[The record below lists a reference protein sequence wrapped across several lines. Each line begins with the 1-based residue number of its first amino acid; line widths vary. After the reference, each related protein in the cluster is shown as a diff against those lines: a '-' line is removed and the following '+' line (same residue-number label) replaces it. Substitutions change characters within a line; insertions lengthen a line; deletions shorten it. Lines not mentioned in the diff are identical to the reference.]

1 VEKAHARGLRVS
13 AHVETAADFRE
24 AVRAGVD
31 MIAHL
36 PGWQI
41 GPGTGFTD
49 NRLDHWKISVA
60 DARLAASK
68 KVAVITTAAHDPK
81 GPNYARFNEINR
93 HNLRLLREAGADII
107 LGSDG
112 FQPADRREALY
123 LAEVGGLDNLAILKL
138 LAEATPR
145 LIFPKRKIGTL
156 REGYEANFLVLQ
168 GNPLEDLQNLGRI
181 HLRVKGGEELK
192 AEEPIVITTSLVGGN
207 VHMLDGAVDLIGVS
221 VGEDGLLL
229 VDGGYMETLPAVREA
244 LDKFSRGKPR
254 FLINTHWHHGFAN
267 EGFARDAVLV
277 SHRAARERLRREN
290 FMFNR
295 TVPARPPAGW
305 PVITFEGSMTIP
317 FNGEDVRLVHFPEAH
332 TDGDVVVFFSR
343 SNVVMTGDI
352 FVPHVPWTDR
362 NSGGR
367 VSGLVA
373 AIDRLLNLVPHD
385 AKIIPGHGN
394 VCTYDDLKRFRVL
407 LDETIA
413 RVKARVR
420 EGRSLADVQK
430 EGLPGKWKD
439 WEGPVP
445 VSEFLKA
452 IYEEVRQEQL

>member
-1 VEKAHARGLRVS
+1 AHARGLRVS